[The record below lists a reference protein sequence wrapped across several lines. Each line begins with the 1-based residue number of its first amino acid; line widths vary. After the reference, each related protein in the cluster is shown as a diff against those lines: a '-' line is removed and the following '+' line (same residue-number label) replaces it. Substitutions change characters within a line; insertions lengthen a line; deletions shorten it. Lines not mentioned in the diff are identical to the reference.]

1 MTVNNHGIGLMM
13 LHILSRG
20 WSRGD
25 ELVRYSQGQ
34 VTKLLPLKGLG
45 VQPNI
50 LDRDGCLLLAHPPIL
65 GGATGRFGG
74 INAFDP
80 KDTGYVV
87 AIGAVGQLL
96 IEPQGSG
103 MRSRRRERT
112 DVGEA
117 IVVELAAERLE
128 VLGIEIFGQYH
139 LGEIRGRMQNK

>member
-1 MTVNNHGIGLMM
+1 MNDHGIGLMM

-25 ELVRYSQGQ
+25 ELVWCPQGQ

-45 VQPNI
+45 VQTNI
-50 LDRDGCLLLAHPPIL
+50 LDCDGCLFLAHPPIL

-80 KDTGYVV
+80 KDTGYVI

-96 IEPQGSG
+96 MEPQGSG
-103 MRSRRRERT
+103 VRSRCGERT
-112 DVGEA
+112 DVGEP

-128 VLGIEIFGQYH
+128 VLGVEIFGQYH

>member
-25 ELVRYSQGQ
+25 ELVRCPQGQ

-45 VQPNI
+45 VQTNI
-50 LDRDGCLLLAHPPIL
+50 LDCDGCLFLAHPPIL

-80 KDTGYVV
+80 KDTGYVI

-96 IEPQGSG
+96 MEPQGSG
-103 MRSRRRERT
+103 VRSRCGERT
-112 DVGEA
+112 DVGEP

-128 VLGIEIFGQYH
+128 VLGVEIFGQYH

>member
-1 MTVNNHGIGLMM
+1 MTMGNHGIGLMM

-25 ELVRYSQGQ
+25 ELVRCPQGK
-34 VTKLLPLKGLG
+34 VTKLLPLKRFG
-45 VQPNI
+45 VQTNI

-74 INAFDP
+74 INALNP

-103 MRSRRRERT
+103 VRSRCRERA

-117 IVVELAAERLE
+117 IVVELATERLK
-128 VLGIEIFGQYH
+128 VLGIEIFGQYC
-139 LGEIRGRMQNK
+139 LGKIRGGMQNK